1 LIKKTKMEDFNVTI
15 LSKEGE
21 SFTISRQQAELSEL
35 LKPFI
40 VEGGGGGGEPVPVPD
55 VSSKVIKYIIQ
66 FMENYVTDPMKE
78 IEKPLKSTIMK
89 EVVQE
94 WYAEFVE
101 GADKDM
107 FELILGANF
116 MDIKP
121 LLELTCAY
129 TASKIKGKSP
139 EEIRKIFDVTNDFT
153 PEEEAQIR
161 EENKWC
167 EEY

>member
-1 LIKKTKMEDFNVTI
+1 LIKKTKMEDSNVTI
-15 LSKEGE
+15 LSKEGD
-21 SFTISRQQAELSEL
+21 SFTITRQQAELSEL

-40 VEGGGGGGEPVPVPD
+40 AEGSGDEPVPVPD

-66 FMENYVTDPMKE
+66 FMENYVADPMKD

>member
-1 LIKKTKMEDFNVTI
+1 MENYSITI

-21 SFTISRQQAELSEL
+21 PFIVTKQQAELSEL

-40 VEGGGGGGEPVPVPD
+40 AEGGDPVPVPD

-66 FMENYVTDPMKE
+66 FMENYVSDPMKE

-94 WYAEFVE
+94 WYADFVE
-101 GADKDM
+101 SADKDM

-167 EEY
+167 EEC

>member
-1 LIKKTKMEDFNVTI
+1 MEDSNVTI
-15 LSKEGE
+15 LSKEGD
-21 SFTISRQQAELSEL
+21 SFTITRQQAELSEL

-40 VEGGGGGGEPVPVPD
+40 AEGSGDEPVPVPD

-66 FMENYVTDPMKE
+66 FMENYVADPMKD
-78 IEKPLKSTIMK
+78 IEKPLKSTVMK

>member
-1 LIKKTKMEDFNVTI
+1 MFKKTKMEDFNVTI

-40 VEGGGGGGEPVPVPD
+40 AEDSGGEPVPVPD
-55 VSSKVIKYIIQ
+55 VSSKILKYILQ
-66 FMENYVTDPMKE
+66 FMENYVADPMKE

-139 EEIRKIFDVTNDFT
+139 EEIRKIFDVNNDFT
-153 PEEEAQIR
+153 PEEESQIR

>member
-1 LIKKTKMEDFNVTI
+1 LIKKTKMEDSNVTI
-15 LSKEGE
+15 LSKEGD
-21 SFTISRQQAELSEL
+21 SFTITRQQAELSEL

-40 VEGGGGGGEPVPVPD
+40 AEGSGDEPVPVPD

-66 FMENYVTDPMKE
+66 FMENYVADPMKD
-78 IEKPLKSTIMK
+78 IEKPLKSTVMK

>member
-1 LIKKTKMEDFNVTI
+1 MEDSNVTI
-15 LSKEGE
+15 LSKEGD
-21 SFTISRQQAELSEL
+21 SFTITRQQAELSEL

-40 VEGGGGGGEPVPVPD
+40 AEGSGDEPVPVPD

-66 FMENYVTDPMKE
+66 FMESYVADPMKD
-78 IEKPLKSTIMK
+78 IEKPLKSTVMK

>member
-1 LIKKTKMEDFNVTI
+1 MIKKTKMEDSNVTI
-15 LSKEGE
+15 LSKEGD
-21 SFTISRQQAELSEL
+21 SFTITRQQAELSEL

-40 VEGGGGGGEPVPVPD
+40 AEGSGDEPVPVPD

-66 FMENYVTDPMKE
+66 FMENYVADPMKD
-78 IEKPLKSTIMK
+78 IEKPLKSTVMK